1 MRSQRPF
8 RSESGITLIEILVSL
23 VVLSVGLLGV
33 AATAIAVTRLTSG
46 GTRRTLAAAAASSRL
61 EGLRGVACARA
72 ASGRAVARG
81 IEELWTIAPAGA
93 VAVMA
98 DSLFYVADAPRTGGP
113 LRRTDVFRE
122 DLRC

>member
-1 MRSQRPF
+1 MRSPRPL
-8 RSESGITLIEILVSL
+8 RSENGITLVEILVSL

-61 EGLRGVACARA
+61 EGLRNIACARA

-81 IEELWTIAPAGA
+81 IEELWTVAPAGG

-98 DSLFYVADAPRTGGP
+98 DSLFYVADDPRKGGP
-113 LRRTDVFRE
+113 LRRSDVFQV
-122 DLRC
+122 DLLC